1 MMPTYDSD
9 GTFLPKVS
17 GVQQLRMSLHERLC
31 ATTLLYLSR
40 TRTPP
45 SRSQHLDSCT
55 LHDHVGA
62 RISLL
67 GRGCGALSA
76 ARYYKTRKV
85 RFERFVRKSAHLR
98 LESAQYRLLSRR
110 MAFLCRTSHAPLQ
123 HLGAQL
129 GGSLPLYTTDLCQ
142 GGRSNDRLAH
152 PAAYAPVEHRPS
164 EEATH

>member
-1 MMPTYDSD
+1 MARRLTAEAGMMMPTYDSD

-76 ARYYKTRKV
+76 AWYNETRKFVSKVLSAKLPTV
-85 RFERFVRKSAHLR
+85 RVSLRKLMLGER
-98 LESAQYRLLSRR
+98 
-110 MAFLCRTSHAPLQ
+110 T
-123 HLGAQL
+123 
-129 GGSLPLYTTDLCQ
+129 
-142 GGRSNDRLAH
+142 
-152 PAAYAPVEHRPS
+152 RPS
-164 EEATH
+164 STRTPRPHDTALLRAAMAAVSFFYH